1 MTATVFP
8 PPAPR
13 VNQPA
18 HPLHALTTFELKDY
32 RRELE
37 HAIAF
42 FGKQDPV
49 PPARAGLQAALEG
62 VLAEQADRAKIAAAN
77 A

>member
-1 MTATVFP
+1 MTAAVSP

-42 FGKQDPV
+42 FDKQDPV
-49 PPARAGLQAALEG
+49 PPARADLQAALEDA
-62 VLAEQADRAKIAAAN
+62 LAEQASRARIAAAN

>member
-1 MTATVFP
+1 MTAAVSP

-13 VNQPA
+13 VSQPA

-49 PPARAGLQAALEG
+49 FPARADLRAALED
-62 VLAEQADRAKIAAAN
+62 VLAEQADRAKIAAN

>member
-1 MTATVFP
+1 MTAAVSP

-42 FGKQDPV
+42 FGKQDPSPRRAPTCK
-49 PPARAGLQAALEG
+49 PPSKTCWPSRQAGRG
-62 VLAEQADRAKIAAAN
+62 
-77 A
+77 